1 MLFLFLLVGAVLGDL
16 PDSCLEG
23 EFEANGR
30 FTGQNIDMNYD
41 ATALL
46 TDGGATKL
54 RVQFFVPRRYTEQYE
69 ANAFAITFHREREAT
84 QEGDEWQD
92 KVEIFVDEDTND
104 QSACY
109 SNRYDNYTHCNT
121 GDDGQNGGNEHWT
134 IETNGDNDCIADVYA
149 TFAWADVMDKAFGT
163 PVIEDNGR
171 FTEIFLT
178 ATVETWT
185 HFVEGNVEG
194 YVGVMTGNQEYVE
207 QNNGGDMENKGG
219 QYNGDGGWR
228 GAGDPHSGDFG
239 NIVMDDERYTLY
251 QIPFILRFPKT
262 VTVQASFKAASPITV
277 LTGVIGQDVIQ
288 LEMDPTDGNGQF
300 ASLEAVLTTQVQYP
314 YGVRGPT
321 NDEAP
326 MSVFVGGDADA
337 AEGHAAAVEIIEY
350 DQHSSCGGVSKGEM
364 CEQEFKIRITPH
376 ADSPCTVA
384 GDYTFEFWVECVNR
398 DDANALDADVAD
410 ACPIDDLVNDGDKEN
425 QRRSNAYMKQTI
437 TIAHQPFCPVLVDE
451 VRVVGDFSVY
461 HDEAFSEN
469 IASGESDGVFTN
481 DILFYEATYRTT
493 SQKATD
499 FTDFEENDF
508 DDSGELNGDAVGD
521 DQFIDFVR
529 ATKIFMD
536 VTIGKTSG
544 GAATDN
550 WNGDDWDANFNFEPL
565 GAKRIPDT
573 DITGDDITVTQDEGD
588 AAVYQIELCSVSP
601 VSAAA
606 IETGLFNNDNVIQ
619 DCFTD
624 KNDIATQFLDMDKV
638 MLSKAAAGG
647 NTIDENEVAFKLR
660 MDERIIPLK
669 PAATDGSF
677 VTLTIESEVYYKGNR
692 NPTRRL
698 LQAAPKIGRNQKHI
712 MSASYPVY
720 AKKTFDKCN
729 VGEDIQ
735 EGHIQMSLSFE
746 EEADMPSTA
755 VSLDWAARL
764 THQLESYLETPGV
777 VKVAELAQCND
788 DHKCQTIYVE
798 SRAPR
803 RRLDNASYLKV
814 DLLIHSS
821 NSASAG
827 KTLNKLQDHV
837 IDRRSQIH
845 LKVQAFRKAT
855 VTGMAVPNC
864 GEKVDTPPGAPR
876 DKLGYEGIN
885 GHNGIKS
892 EEYEEQSSAA
902 AASTL
907 VASLVALWALRF

>member
-1 MLFLFLLVGAVLGDL
+1 MLFLVLLVGAVFALD
-16 PDSCLEG
+16 DACLQD

-41 ATALL
+41 ETALL
-46 TDGGATKL
+46 TDNGATKL
-54 RVQFFVPRRYTEQYE
+54 RVQFFVPRRYTEQYQ
-69 ANAFAITFHREREAT
+69 ANAFAITFHREREAVDHDA
-84 QEGDEWQD
+84 EDWQD
-92 KVEIFVDEDTND
+92 KVQMHVDEKTND
-104 QSACY
+104 RKACF
-109 SNRYDNYTHCNT
+109 SNRYDNYTHCAT
-121 GDDGQNGGNEHWT
+121 DDNGGNNAWT
-134 IETNGDNDCIADVYA
+134 IEDNAENDCIQDVYA
-149 TFAWADVMDKAFGT
+149 TFEWADVMADAFGE
-163 PVIEDNGR
+163 PVIQDNGR

-185 HFVEGNVEG
+185 HFVEGDVTQ
-194 YVGVMTGNQEYVE
+194 YQGVMTGNQEFLD
-207 QNNGGDMENKGG
+207 QADSGDTENKKGVYG
-219 QYNGDGGWR
+219 GDGGWR
-228 GAGDPHSGDFG
+228 GVGDDHSGDFG

-288 LEMDPTDGNGQF
+288 LEMDPSVRNGQF
-300 ASLEAVLTTQVQYP
+300 AYLEAVLTTQVQYP
-314 YGVRGPT
+314 YGVRGPSN
-321 NDEAP
+321 NDAP
-326 MSVFVGGDADA
+326 MSVFVGGDVNDAD
-337 AEGHAAAVEIIEY
+337 GHAAAVEIIEY

-376 ADSPCTVA
+376 GDNPCTVA

-398 DDANALDADVAD
+398 DDANALDANVAD
-410 ACPIDDLVNDGDKEN
+410 ACTIDDLATDGNVEN
-425 QRRSNAYMKQTI
+425 RRNSNAYMKQTI
-437 TIAHQPFCPVLVDE
+437 NIDHQPFCPVLVDE

-461 HDEAFSEN
+461 HDEAFSAN
-469 IASGESDGVFTN
+469 IVDGDGVFTN
-481 DILFYEATYRTT
+481 DILFYEANYRTT
-493 SQKATD
+493 SNKATE
-499 FTDFEENDF
+499 FTDFNANDF
-508 DDSGELNGDAVGD
+508 DGDAVGD

-536 VTIGKTSG
+536 VTIGKKSNG
-544 GAATDN
+544 DPTDN
-550 WNGDDWDANFNFEPL
+550 WNGDDWEDNFDFSGPSASGNAL
-565 GAKRIPDT
+565 GATRIPDT
-573 DITGDDITVTQDEGD
+573 DITGDDLTVTQDSGD
-588 AAVYQIELCSVSP
+588 AAIYQIELCSVSP
-601 VSAAA
+601 IAAEA
-606 IETGLFNNDNVIQ
+606 IEEDIFDADNVIQ

-624 KNDIATQFLDMDKV
+624 KNNIATEFLDMDKV
-638 MLSKAAAGG
+638 MLSKAADGG

-677 VTLTIESEVYYKGNR
+677 VKLTIESEVYYKGNR

-698 LQAAPKIGRNQKHI
+698 LQAAPAIGRNQKHS

-729 VGEDIQ
+729 VGEDTQ

-746 EEADMPSTA
+746 DESDMPSTA

-827 KTLNKLQDHV
+827 RTMNKLQDHV

-855 VTGMAVPNC
+855 VTGMAVPDC
-864 GEKVDTPPGAPR
+864 GEHVDTPPVAPR
-876 DKLGYEGIN
+876 DKSGYE
-885 GHNGIKS
+885 GIKS